1 MLENDLKLRKDKV
14 VVNHRFQQGNNTIST
29 MIKNDSS
36 CLNVDATP
44 HDQRE
49 YSDQSNIFL
58 KIFITDI
65 CFE

>member
-1 MLENDLKLRKDKV
+1 MLENDLKLRKDKG

-44 HDQRE
+44 YDQRE

-58 KIFITDI
+58 KTFITDM
-65 CFE
+65 F